1 MINNSLGSFS
11 CILWMSFILILMF
24 AGCNTNYSWNSNTP
38 RINVASIC
46 TFSYDRK
53 LSDNRTCFG
62 GTYTKIGTIQ
72 RRLAWPPGRKDDTQ
86 IREAFHVF
94 FLRRCC
100 WFLLQENILFHDDF
114 SALESRR
121 QENKWLL
128 TQWSHSPTTPCTIK
142 KNRIC
147 LFIENKPVRIN

>member
-53 LSDNRTCFG
+53 LSYNRTCFG

-94 FLRRCC
+94 FSADAADFYCRKTYFSWR
-100 WFLLQENILFHDDF
+100 LFCTG
-114 SALESRR
+114 
-121 QENKWLL
+121 KP
-128 TQWSHSPTTPCTIK
+128 PTRKQVTAYSVVPQSYYTVYHK
-142 KNRIC
+142 KGTAYIC
-147 LFIENKPVRIN
+147 S